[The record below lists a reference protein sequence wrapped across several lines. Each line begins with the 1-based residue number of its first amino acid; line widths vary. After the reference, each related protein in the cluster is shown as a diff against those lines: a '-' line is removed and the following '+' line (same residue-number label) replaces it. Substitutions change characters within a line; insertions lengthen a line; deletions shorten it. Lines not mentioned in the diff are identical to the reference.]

1 MGSEMC
7 IRDSYRG
14 VSNDDVKLQI
24 HRRNTRT
31 TKVRDMLTR
40 NPDTAKTCTKCGKL
54 IDESW
59 FKHSEKFC
67 PQCYGNAYEKGEVLK

>member
-1 MGSEMC
+1 
-7 IRDSYRG
+7 
-14 VSNDDVKLQI
+14 
-24 HRRNTRT
+24 
-31 TKVRDMLTR
+31 MLTR